1 MDKLYTKKDVA
12 KLLNCSLS
20 KINILLK
27 ENKIPYLKIEK
38 NIRFHKEDL
47 NNWLLNKKRTELFS
61 PYFV

>member
-38 NIRFHKEDL
+38 NVRFHMEDL
-47 NNWLLNKKRTELFS
+47 NNWLLNKKKD
-61 PYFV
+61 